1 MRPLFLGLVRRAFR
15 SRKAHARPSA
25 PDCWAYRLATV
36 YSHFD
41 ADDVA
46 EDYRQ
51 LLRRASVTRRLA
63 LSQHA
68 AWERDIRAMA
78 AADELKIRTWSRDG
92 APATVWAV
100 LPDWQPTYDEQVS
113 FNRRISWLH
122 EE

>member
-1 MRPLFLGLVRRAFR
+1 MTPLFRDSVRRAYR
-15 SRKAHARPSA
+15 RRKAHARHSDP
-25 PDCWAYRLATV
+25 YRFVSV

-41 ADDVA
+41 AEDIA

-63 LSQHA
+63 LDQHA
-68 AWERDIRAMA
+68 AWEFEIRAKA

-100 LPDWQPTYDEQVS
+100 LPDWSPTYDELVS
-113 FNRRISWLH
+113 FNRRISWLQ

>member
-1 MRPLFLGLVRRAFR
+1 MTPLFRASVRRAFR

-25 PDCWAYRLATV
+25 PDCEAYRLLTV

-41 ADDVA
+41 ADDLA

-63 LSQHA
+63 LGQHA
-68 AWERDIRAMA
+68 AWEREIRAKA

-113 FNRRISWLH
+113 FNRRISWLQ

>member
-1 MRPLFLGLVRRAFR
+1 M
-15 SRKAHARPSA
+15 
-25 PDCWAYRLATV
+25 

-41 ADDVA
+41 AEDVA
-46 EDYRQ
+46 QDYLQ

-63 LSQHA
+63 LDQHPD
-68 AWERDIRAMA
+68 WELAISAKA

-100 LPDWQPTYDEQVS
+100 LPDWSPTVEELIS
-113 FNRRISWLH
+113 FNRRISWLQ

>member
-1 MRPLFLGLVRRAFR
+1 LGF
-15 SRKAHARPSA
+15 
-25 PDCWAYRLATV
+25 V

-41 ADDVA
+41 PDDLA

-63 LSQHA
+63 LDQHA
-68 AWERDIRAMA
+68 AWEREIRAKA
-78 AADELKIRTWSRDG
+78 EADNLKIRTWSRDG

-100 LPDWQPTYDEQVS
+100 LPDWSPTFEELIA
-113 FNRRISWLH
+113 FNRRISWLQ

>member
-1 MRPLFLGLVRRAFR
+1 
-15 SRKAHARPSA
+15 
-25 PDCWAYRLATV
+25 V

-41 ADDVA
+41 ADDLA

-63 LSQHA
+63 LVQHA
-68 AWERDIRAMA
+68 AWEREIRTKA

-100 LPDWQPTYDEQVS
+100 LPDWQPTYDEQVA
-113 FNRRISWLH
+113 FNRRISWLQ

>member
-1 MRPLFLGLVRRAFR
+1 M
-15 SRKAHARPSA
+15 
-25 PDCWAYRLATV
+25 

-41 ADDVA
+41 AKDVS
-46 EDYRQ
+46 EDYLL

-63 LSQHA
+63 LDQHS
-68 AWERDIRAMA
+68 AWEEAICAKA

-100 LPDWQPTYDEQVS
+100 LPDWSPTFEELVS
-113 FNRRISWLH
+113 FNRRISWLQ